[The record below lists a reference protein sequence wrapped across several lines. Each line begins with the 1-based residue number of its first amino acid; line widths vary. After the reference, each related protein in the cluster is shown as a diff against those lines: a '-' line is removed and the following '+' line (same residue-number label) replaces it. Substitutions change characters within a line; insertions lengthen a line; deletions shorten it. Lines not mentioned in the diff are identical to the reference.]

1 MNNNNIEKIVDTI
14 FPERNF
20 IYVGFWERL
29 LALIIDES
37 ILIISCLVIY
47 FALSSGQTYKNDVLF
62 LFILACILV
71 QWLYFAYFE
80 SSEMQATI
88 GKQILKIK
96 VTNIYGYRISFEKA
110 SSRLLGKI
118 ISSVFL
124 FIGFFAVFF
133 DNKKQAWHDK
143 MTNTIVI
150 SAKLF

>member
-88 GKQILKIK
+88 GKQILKI
-96 VTNIYGYRISFEKA
+96 
-110 SSRLLGKI
+110 
-118 ISSVFL
+118 
-124 FIGFFAVFF
+124 
-133 DNKKQAWHDK
+133 
-143 MTNTIVI
+143 
-150 SAKLF
+150 